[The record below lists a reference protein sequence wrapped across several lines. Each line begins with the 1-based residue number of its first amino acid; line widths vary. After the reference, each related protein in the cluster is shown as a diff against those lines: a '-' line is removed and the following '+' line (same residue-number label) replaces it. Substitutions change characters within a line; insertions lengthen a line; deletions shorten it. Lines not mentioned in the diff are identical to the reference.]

1 MFLELDKFSPDVKI
15 GVVSASRNCFPREL
29 SEKRTESLL
38 KELAPLGV
46 NVVRPSR
53 RCSIIESK
61 ADACAAAEDL
71 LKNGCDAAVLYLGNF
86 SPEIEDA
93 NFVKA
98 FNKPVLLMAAAE
110 ENSESV
116 SSARGDALCGLMS
129 ATLAIAKRGL
139 WQRVSMPK
147 NPLVDAKRG
156 ALEIERFSKIAKVI
170 KGVSN
175 ATIGLFGPRPRDFES
190 CNYNVASLASIGVE
204 VEEFGLFDLENEIA
218 RIRAESPECADES
231 KKSILKT
238 DGVDD
243 PVLAERF
250 SVYEQALLSM
260 RKKLKLS
267 GATTQCWTRQE
278 EYSKHVPCFINSRL
292 TERGFPIACE
302 NDAYSLVCELM
313 CQYASGNAPTMLDL
327 NHTIPS
333 DMLGGLD
340 IENKDDVIGLFH
352 CGNVPSKFMKSPK
365 VCYQLIMSRLMEP
378 GKKPDLTRGTLEGSI
393 KPSDITIL
401 QIHGS
406 GDGLRA
412 YICEGSF
419 LDVDPKTFGSTG
431 VAYVPGFMRFY
442 RNCILGKFH
451 HHVAVAFSHCGGV
464 LFEALRQLGVKE
476 IYTPEL
482 KPLYEGENPFD

>member
-1 MFLELDKFSPDVKI
+1 MFIELDKFSPDVKI
-15 GVVSASRNCFPREL
+15 GIVSASRNCFPREL
-29 SEKRTESLL
+29 SEKRTERLL
-38 KELAPLGV
+38 KKLEPMGIDI
-46 NVVRPSR
+46 VRPAG

-61 ADACAAAEDL
+61 DDALTAAEDL
-71 LKNGCDAAVLYLGNF
+71 LKSGCDAAVLYLGNF

-110 ENSESV
+110 EDSESV

-129 ATLAIAKRGL
+129 ATLAISKRGL
-139 WQRVSMPK
+139 FSKVVLSK
-147 NPLVDAKRG
+147 NPLVDAERG
-156 ALEIERFSKIAKVI
+156 ALEIARFSKIVKVV

-204 VEEFGLFDLENEIA
+204 VEELGLFDLENEIA
-218 RIRAESPECADES
+218 KIREEAPESIGES
-231 KKSILKT
+231 KKSISQT

-250 SVYEQALLSM
+250 SAYEQALLSM

-313 CQYASGNAPTMLDL
+313 CQYASGDAPTMLDL

-333 DMLGGLD
+333 DMLAGLD
-340 IENKDDVIGLFH
+340 IKNKEDVIGLFH
-352 CGNVPSKFMKSPK
+352 CGNVPAKFMKSPK

-378 GKKPDLTRGTLEGSI
+378 GKKPDLTRGTLEGAI

-451 HHVAVAFSHCGGV
+451 HHVAVAFSRCGGV
-464 LFEALRQLGVKE
+464 LFEALKQLGVKE
-476 IYTPEL
+476 IYTPALE
-482 KPLYEGENPFD
+482 PLYKGENPFD

>member
-1 MFLELDKFSPDVKI
+1 MRGACHKQ
-15 GVVSASRNCFPREL
+15 GY
-29 SEKRTESLL
+29 
-38 KELAPLGV
+38 
-46 NVVRPSR
+46 
-53 RCSIIESK
+53 
-61 ADACAAAEDL
+61 ACAAAEDL

-147 NPLVDAKRG
+147 KPLVDAKRG
-156 ALEIERFSKIAKVI
+156 ALEIERFSKIVKVI

-250 SVYEQALLSM
+250 SVYEQAL
-260 RKKLKLS
+260 
-267 GATTQCWTRQE
+267 
-278 EYSKHVPCFINSRL
+278 
-292 TERGFPIACE
+292 
-302 NDAYSLVCELM
+302 
-313 CQYASGNAPTMLDL
+313 
-327 NHTIPS
+327 
-333 DMLGGLD
+333 
-340 IENKDDVIGLFH
+340 
-352 CGNVPSKFMKSPK
+352 
-365 VCYQLIMSRLMEP
+365 
-378 GKKPDLTRGTLEGSI
+378 
-393 KPSDITIL
+393 
-401 QIHGS
+401 
-406 GDGLRA
+406 
-412 YICEGSF
+412 
-419 LDVDPKTFGSTG
+419 
-431 VAYVPGFMRFY
+431 
-442 RNCILGKFH
+442 
-451 HHVAVAFSHCGGV
+451 
-464 LFEALRQLGVKE
+464 
-476 IYTPEL
+476 
-482 KPLYEGENPFD
+482 